1 MSLEPAR
8 STLKAK
14 AYYFLPAFTLI
25 SEAASYGLE
34 ACQFDLGPHG
44 SELEGEDLCTSTAN
58 VIVELGETIDYFP
71 DLITESSDHI
81 LSFQYKMT
89 ATTIVPTIG
98 RQPLQLGNSLDGLM
112 FQEITRV
119 LGREYIDVQVTD
131 LLHAE
136 DSEAKLRDLGIV
148 LAERGVVVFKSQKLS
163 PKEQKE
169 LAQRLGEATGKPKES
184 SLHRVT
190 SDYSTLY
197 MRTIPSTGGDTLFAS
212 AYEVYDR
219 ISPAY
224 QKFLETLT
232 CTFMPVGY
240 QPNPEHKALYE
251 VERGHPLNIDQ
262 SLTASHPVVRT
273 NPVTGW
279 KSVFAV
285 GHHAQFINEL
295 TPLESQ
301 QTLDFL
307 NNLISKNH
315 DLQLRFKWNVDD
327 LVIWDNR
334 SVYHT
339 ATYDY
344 SEPRAA
350 HRVVSVGEAP
360 TLLEGSISRGQALGL
375 L

>member
-1 MSLEPAR
+1 
-8 STLKAK
+8 
-14 AYYFLPAFTLI
+14 
-25 SEAASYGLE
+25 
-34 ACQFDLGPHG
+34 
-44 SELEGEDLCTSTAN
+44 
-58 VIVELGETIDYFP
+58 
-71 DLITESSDHI
+71 
-81 LSFQYKMT
+81 MT
-89 ATTIVPTIG
+89 ATKIVPVIG
-98 RQPLQLGNSLDGLM
+98 RQPLQLGNSLDGLK
-112 FQEITRV
+112 FQEVTRV

-184 SLHRVT
+184 GLHVHPINHTTHEFGGPTDPEMSTIARNPEKMLSTQKGCGAKKEIIQSTADGWHHDIGFERVT

-197 MRTIPSTGGDTLFAS
+197 MRTIPPTGAVMILTLTETGDTLFAS

-360 TLLEGSISRGQALGL
+360 TLMEGSISRGEALGL